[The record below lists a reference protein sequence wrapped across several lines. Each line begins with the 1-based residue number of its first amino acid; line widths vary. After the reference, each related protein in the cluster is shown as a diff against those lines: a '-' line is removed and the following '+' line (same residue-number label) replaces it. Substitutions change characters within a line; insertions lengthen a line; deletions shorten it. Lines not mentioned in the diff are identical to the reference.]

1 MNEKISCGIAQDLMP
16 LVIDDACGEESRQ
29 AVENH
34 IAGCAE
40 CAKVYEAMK
49 AEMPKP
55 AADEDADAHFRQSM
69 KKTQRK
75 TRWVKIACGVLAAML
90 LLVTGWN
97 VTHPG
102 PLFAEKTTVPVSWI
116 QDAHLVRTT
125 DGLILLQFTPAEQ
138 YRMYMGAFPSRTELV
153 DGIQL
158 DVSFQYSDMAR
169 KLNVRPPVTEEN
181 EMWNQFDAEIRHN
194 GSMIIPLAF
203 FFEDWRYENGTIR
216 QADWR
221 EMTEEEQAG
230 MNLPER
236 RDGKSYY
243 VYDYLPAEETGS
255 RLELVISDGKETLPV
270 YASGDA
276 IPLIDPE
283 LEKAVRR
290 ISNNPDIGEV
300 SNGMMGP

>member
-1 MNEKISCGIAQDLMP
+1 MSEKISCGIARDLMP
-16 LVIDDACGEESRQ
+16 LVIDDACGEESRL
-29 AVENH
+29 AVEGH
-34 IAGCAE
+34 IAGCEE

-49 AEMPKP
+49 TEIPKP
-55 AADEDADAHFRQSM
+55 AADEKENAHFAQSM
-69 KKTQRK
+69 KKTRRK
-75 TRWVKIACGVLAAML
+75 SRWIKIACGILAAIL

-116 QDAHLVRTT
+116 HDAQLVRTS
-125 DGLILLQFTPAEQ
+125 DGYILLQFTPDEK

-181 EMWNQFDAEIRHN
+181 EVWNQFDAEIRHN
-194 GSMIIPLAF
+194 GNMIIPIRF
-203 FFEDWRYENGTIR
+203 FYEDWRYENGAVR

-221 EMTEEEQAG
+221 EATEAELAS

-255 RLELVISDGKETLPV
+255 RLELVISDGKKTLPV
-270 YASGDA
+270 YASGDV

-290 ISNNPDIGEV
+290 ILNYPDIGEV
-300 SNGMMGP
+300 SNGMGP